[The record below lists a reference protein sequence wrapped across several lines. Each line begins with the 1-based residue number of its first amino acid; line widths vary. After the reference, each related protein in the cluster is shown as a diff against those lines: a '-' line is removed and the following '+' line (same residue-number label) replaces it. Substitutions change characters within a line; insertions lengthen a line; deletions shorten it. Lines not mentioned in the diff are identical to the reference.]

1 VRGARG
7 NSAANRT
14 RHGRPTIDRR
24 CDKRARRERSP
35 DGPRRHD
42 RQEECLDRPR
52 QPLPTRV
59 DTLPP
64 LPAVFDEALDTGL
77 LELGQR
83 LTPGAR
89 SIITDHARLLLAW
102 NEAINLTSI
111 RAPADI
117 AVRHVI
123 DSLAA
128 VRVLQARRVG
138 RVQVDGF
145 VDLGSGGGYPGI
157 PLAAVLPV
165 RRAVLVDSVGKK
177 AAFLAAAVT
186 ATGLADRVDVAAV
199 RSEDLARDVRHRE
212 RWPAVLARA
221 VGALDELVELA
232 FPLLQPGGV
241 LVAWKRGDIEEEIAA
256 ARRAL
261 AVLGGGRI
269 ESVPVTATGLDEH
282 RLVVVTKRGR
292 TSDGF
297 PRDPATR
304 RRRPW

>member
-14 RHGRPTIDRR
+14 RHERPTIDRR
-24 CDKRARRERSP
+24 CDERARRERSP
-35 DGPRRHD
+35 DGPQRHD

-59 DTLPP
+59 DDLPP
-64 LPAVFDEALDTGL
+64 LPAVFGDAIDAGL
-77 LELGQR
+77 LELGLR

-89 SIITDHARLLLAW
+89 SIIADHARLLLAW

-117 AVRHVI
+117 AIRHVI

-138 RVQVDGF
+138 KVHVDGF

-165 RRAVLVDSVGKK
+165 KRVVLVDSVGKK
-177 AAFLAAAVT
+177 AAFLAAAVD
-186 ATGLADRVDVAAV
+186 ATGIGDRVAVAAE
-199 RSEDLARDVRHRE
+199 RSEDLARDPRHRE
-212 RWPAVLARA
+212 RWPAVTARA
-221 VGALDELVELA
+221 VGGLDELVELA
-232 FPLLQPGGV
+232 FPLLLPGGV
-241 LVAWKRGDIEEEIAA
+241 LVAWKRGDIEAEVGA

-261 AVLGGGRI
+261 AALGGGRI
-269 ESVPVTATGLDEH
+269 ESVPVAAAGLDGH

-292 TSDGF
+292 TGDDF